1 MPPTFSLMLERVNTF
16 HLTYLWIRV
25 GGGWVGTGVVVACT
39 NVARVGWASKKDL
52 HCFKILFFLSPVR
65 LRKGL

>member
-1 MPPTFSLMLERVNTF
+1 M
-16 HLTYLWIRV
+16 
-25 GGGWVGTGVVVACT
+25 GTGVVVACT